1 MKSCKSIGEKIAV
14 SFALVSLVVCV
25 FSVFLFLNIIGLN
38 FVQYEVNFHK
48 DIAVILGL
56 TRYELGVLSLI
67 TAVVSLHIFM
77 IIAVIFHRSERLE
90 NKKHGIALN
99 QSNSNESLSIKKL
112 YSRKGQR
119 SQDGNGFYDY

>member
-14 SFALVSLVVCV
+14 SFALVSFVVCV

-99 QSNSNESLSIKKL
+99 QINSNESLSIKKL

>member
-38 FVQYEVNFHK
+38 FGQYEVNFHK

-90 NKKHGIALN
+90 NKKH
-99 QSNSNESLSIKKL
+99 
-112 YSRKGQR
+112 
-119 SQDGNGFYDY
+119 

>member
-1 MKSCKSIGEKIAV
+1 MKSCKSIGEKIIV
-14 SFALVSLVVCV
+14 SLALVLILVCG
-25 FSVFLFLNIIGLN
+25 FSFFVFLNAIGLN
-38 FVQYEVNFHK
+38 FSQNEVNFHK

-56 TRYELGVLSLI
+56 TIYELGVWSLI
-67 TAVVSLHIFM
+67 TAVVSFILFM
-77 IIAVIFHRSERLE
+77 VLAVILHRSERLE

-112 YSRKGQR
+112 YSRKGRR